1 MDAKRF
7 LIALTPWVL
16 FALVVGRGGA
26 DSVGIAALL
35 ACLGSLALAIYGV
48 RHGGLK
54 IIDAAGVITFAA
66 IALAGLLGSHQV
78 DEFLVHYGR
87 GGAALVLA
95 TIMAVSAFTVPFT
108 EQYARETV
116 DPQYWDSPIF
126 RAKNR
131 AISLLW
137 AATISSMA
145 VCHLIAGA
153 LAATSGVAGRHPGN
167 ILLNWAVPILLIL
180 WAARR
185 TEMLTGQTI
194 PPGREV
200 ERDPQD
206 ARQRRADDIDR

>member
-7 LIALTPWVL
+7 LIALAPWVL
-16 FALVVGRGGA
+16 FALVAERVGA
-26 DSVGIAALL
+26 DAVGIAALL

-54 IIDAAGVITFAA
+54 IIDGAGVITFAA
-66 IALAGLLGSHQV
+66 IAATGFLGGHQV

-95 TIMAVSAFTVPFT
+95 TIMAVSTFTVPFT
-108 EQYARETV
+108 EQYARESV
-116 DPQYWDSPIF
+116 DPQYWDSPVF
-126 RAKNR
+126 RAKNK

-137 AATISSMA
+137 AGVILVMA

-167 ILLNWAVPILLIL
+167 IVLNWAVPILLIL
-180 WAARR
+180 WA
-185 TEMLTGQTI
+185 
-194 PPGREV
+194 V
-200 ERDPQD
+200 
-206 ARQRRADDIDR
+206 RRAETRAGQNDKAQA

>member
-7 LIALTPWVL
+7 LIALAPWVL
-16 FALVVGRGGA
+16 FSLVAERVGA
-26 DSVGIAALL
+26 DAVGIAALL

-54 IIDAAGVITFAA
+54 IIDGAGVITFAA
-66 IALAGLLGSHQV
+66 IAVAGFVGGHRV

-108 EQYARETV
+108 EQYARESV

-126 RAKNR
+126 RAKNK

-137 AATISSMA
+137 AGVIAVMA

-153 LAATSGVAGRHPGN
+153 LAATSGIAGRHPGN
-167 ILLNWAVPILLIL
+167 ILLNWVIPILLIL
-180 WAARR
+180 WAVKR
-185 TEMLTGQTI
+185 TETLAGQDD
-194 PPGREV
+194 PA
-200 ERDPQD
+200 ERD
-206 ARQRRADDIDR
+206 R